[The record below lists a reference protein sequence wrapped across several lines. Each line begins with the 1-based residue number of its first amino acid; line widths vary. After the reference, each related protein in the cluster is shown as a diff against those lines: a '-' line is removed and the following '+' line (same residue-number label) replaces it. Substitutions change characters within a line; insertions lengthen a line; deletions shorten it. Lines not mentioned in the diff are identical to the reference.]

1 MLNAVV
7 DFGGKR
13 MHLLGGDWQE
23 IRSGKGGAMLL
34 KLADGVTQGSQLTEV
49 QLDLIS
55 EDDDHDQVETLS
67 SSLKDLHAENR
78 FAQMTDVVRE
88 LMQPDATNPT

>member
-1 MLNAVV
+1 MLWLTLVASECIFWVV
-7 DFGGKR
+7 
-13 MHLLGGDWQE
+13 DWQE

-67 SSLKDLHAENR
+67 SSFERLAC
-78 FAQMTDVVRE
+78 RE
-88 LMQPDATNPT
+88 PLCPND